1 MEGQLAQQVPEVLP
15 QEQQAGRLRPE
26 VKAGGRQ
33 AGEGRSLSG
42 RAGGFISSQK
52 CSLGH
57 ISQCPHLSRSE
68 GPGVRN
74 ELGTSR
80 GPPVLPACTTW
91 ADAGSM
97 PGQKSTSQTRGQA
110 GEKVGSCLQDA
121 LSHGSERPQAPAFL
135 TSKTLVLFES
145 PQPAAGAA
153 RRRPGAPWRSGHR
166 PVTHQLVLAWLGRK
180 QTRGGRQCGSPTC
193 RMGGGGDRV
202 RFLRR
207 LWDKTCDPT
216 TFLWVESEM
225 LVPGTYGV
233 WPDTYGREALR
244 NTPGCHKGS
253 TPVSLWW
260 APARAQWMEPTRPGR
275 FSPRLCLQ
283 EVESLLA

>member
-1 MEGQLAQQVPEVLP
+1 MSWARPGCPPL
-15 QEQQAGRLRPE
+15 GLRAAR
-26 VKAGGRQ
+26 VAK
-33 AGEGRSLSG
+33 
-42 RAGGFISSQK
+42 
-52 CSLGH
+52 
-57 ISQCPHLSRSE
+57 
-68 GPGVRN
+68 V
-74 ELGTSR
+74 
-80 GPPVLPACTTW
+80 PPVLPARTTW

-97 PGQKSTSQTRGQA
+97 PGQRSTSQARGQA

-153 RRRPGAPWRSGHR
+153 RRHPGAPWRSGHR

-193 RMGGGGDRV
+193 RMGGRGDRV
-202 RFLRR
+202 RSLRR

-225 LVPGTYGV
+225 LVPGTYGA

-260 APARAQWMEPTRPGR
+260 ARARAQWMEPTRPGR
-275 FSPRLCLQ
+275 FSPACVCRRWSHCWREDREDFPARVSPWL
-283 EVESLLA
+283 ELLLREQAGWVPASPQS